1 MAAITVTYP
10 TVKTG
15 CKGEIVTQL
24 QFFLSRSGSGVKI
37 DGIFHIGTRNA
48 VKAFQRKHD
57 LEPDGIVGP
66 KTWTKLL
73 EVCGNIKPSE
83 PVREKEYMIQIPHLT
98 ESQMKELLKQYEQ
111 AFKV

>member
-10 TVKTG
+10 TIKSG
-15 CKGEIVTQL
+15 CRGEIVTQL
-24 QFFLSRSGSGVKI
+24 QFFLSRCGSSVKI
-37 DGIFHIGTRNA
+37 DGAFQIGTLNA

-57 LEPDGIVGP
+57 LNPDGIVGP

-83 PVREKEYMIQIPHLT
+83 PIREKEYTVQIPHLT
-98 ESQMKELLKQYEQ
+98 ESQMKDLLRQYKQ